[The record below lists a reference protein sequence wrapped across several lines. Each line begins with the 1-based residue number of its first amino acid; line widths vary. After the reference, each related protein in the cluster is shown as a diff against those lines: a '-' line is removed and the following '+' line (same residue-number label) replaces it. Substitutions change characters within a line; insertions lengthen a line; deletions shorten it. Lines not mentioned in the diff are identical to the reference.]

1 MFDVVVVGSLNLDLV
16 AGMDRLP
23 GPGETVSGNS
33 YHEYPGGKGLNQAV
47 AAARAGASVAI
58 VGAVGDDTAGEF
70 LRQIVVSEGID
81 DSWLATAPDTATG
94 RALIT
99 VDRHAENSIVVIP
112 GANATVRIDTGALP
126 DGRVMLGQLEIPL
139 PEVAAAFEHARRV
152 GMTTVLNPAPA
163 LGELDAL
170 LDACDVVIPNEHEVE
185 LLGGSAALRSRGVGT
200 VVVTRGGEGVNVI
213 DETGEFRH
221 DAFPVTPVDTTGAGD
236 SFCGALATRLAE
248 GLDVRAAITFAAAA
262 GALTTTSAG
271 AVPSLPSRAAIE
283 QLVASRAA

>member
-58 VGAVGDDTAGEF
+58 VGAVGDDAAGAY

-81 DSWLATAPDTATG
+81 DSWLTTTPDTATG

-99 VDRHAENSIVVIP
+99 VDQHAENSIVVIP
-112 GANATVRIDTGALP
+112 GANATVRIDTDALP

-139 PEVAAAFEHARRV
+139 AEVTAAFTHARSA

-163 LGELDAL
+163 FGELGDL
-170 LDACDVVIPNEHEVE
+170 LDVCDVVIPNEHEVE
-185 LLGGSAALRSRGVGT
+185 LLGGTARLRSHGVDT
-200 VVVTRGGEGVNVI
+200 VVVTRGGDGVSVV
-213 DETGEFRH
+213 DADGEIRH

-236 SFCGALATRLAE
+236 SFCGALSTRLAE
-248 GLDVRAAITFAAAA
+248 GLGVRDAITFAAAA
-262 GALTTTSAG
+262 GALTTTTAG
-271 AVPSLPSRAAIE
+271 AVPSLPVRGDIE
-283 QLVASRAA
+283 ALVAAHA